1 MTRLPMSNA
10 EARRR
15 SMYEVQ
21 RGDRNEGTLRD
32 SYDIYLAAVEH
43 VPGIVTKTYEEWKG
57 N

>member
-15 SMYEVQ
+15 SMYEKQ
-21 RGDRNEGTLRD
+21 REETLRER
-32 SYDIYLAAVEH
+32 YDIYLAAVEH
-43 VPGIVTKTYEEWKG
+43 VPGIVTKTYEEWIG